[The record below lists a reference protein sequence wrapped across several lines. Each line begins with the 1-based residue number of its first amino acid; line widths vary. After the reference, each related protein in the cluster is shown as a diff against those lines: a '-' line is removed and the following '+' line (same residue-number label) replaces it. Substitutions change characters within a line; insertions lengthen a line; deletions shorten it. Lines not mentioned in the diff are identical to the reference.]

1 MLFYVRDERN
11 LIMKKEAYIAYFKQ
25 VLMTNHVT
33 STSISL
39 QSIFEEL
46 KKGIELS
53 TSWSIEEKNI
63 FLEQLIDAHNQM
75 KNEIFG
81 Q

>member
-1 MLFYVRDERN
+1 
-11 LIMKKEAYIAYFKQ
+11 MKKEAYIAYFKQ